1 MPTEKIVRLALLAA
15 LVAGAAISARAEVL
29 EQIVA
34 QVNGEII
41 TLSEYTREKNMVYQ
55 MMRSQFTGQEL
66 TRRYAEALGQILP
79 NMINEILLLEKAKEY
94 GFSTDLDLEA
104 RQFVEDMMKRERIPN
119 LEALKQEMSKQGIT
133 YSQYFEG
140 LKKQILL
147 NRMRGAIVRQRVKVM
162 KDELE
167 KYYKEHANE
176 FALPAKVELQ
186 EIVIYSKD
194 KTRDQLKAKAAEV
207 ETRLKGGEAFE
218 EVAKALSEGPTAA
231 QGGKIGS
238 FATNALSATIGKAI
252 TGLGPGQTAGPLET
266 DYGMVVVRVTAL
278 TPSQLKP
285 FDEVKDQIED
295 DIFRV
300 KVGPVIETYVKEL
313 REDAYINVSP
323 EFRAD
328 YNPETQVKPLEGE
341 TR

>member
-1 MPTEKIVRLALLAA
+1 MPTEKIVRLALVVA
-15 LVAGAAISARAEVL
+15 LVAGAGVFARAEVL

-55 MMRSQFTGQEL
+55 MMRGQFTGQEL
-66 TRRYAEALGQILP
+66 TRRYTEALGQILP
-79 NMINEILLLEKAKEY
+79 NMVNEILLLEKAKEY
-94 GFSTDLDLEA
+94 GFTTDLDLEA

-167 KYYKEHANE
+167 KYYKEHAEE
-176 FALPAKVELQ
+176 FSLPAKVELE

-194 KTRDQLKAKAAEV
+194 KTRDQLKAKSAEV
-207 ETRLKGGEAFE
+207 EGRLKGGEAFA

-238 FATNALSATIGKAI
+238 FATNALSSTIGKAI

-278 TPSQLKP
+278 TPSQIKP
-285 FDEVKDQIED
+285 FDEVKDKIED

-300 KVGPVIETYVKEL
+300 KVGPVIEAYVKEL
-313 REDAYINVSP
+313 REEAYINVSP

-328 YNPETQVKPLEGE
+328 YNPETLVKPLEGE